1 MRLDGSASVRIRGRF
16 GHDSRLIIM
25 FCYIW
30 IHSLAAAYHLG
41 CLDILD
47 LEYSDVLYA
56 VFKVRS
62 AFDIKSAMGLS
73 GLEPPTSRL
82 SGVRSNLLSYNPM
95 NPAPTC
101 SPTSS
106 PM

>member
-47 LEYSDVLYA
+47 LEYSDVLYV

-62 AFDIKSAMGLS
+62 TMLRMIAFKLA
-73 GLEPPTSRL
+73 
-82 SGVRSNLLSYNPM
+82 
-95 NPAPTC
+95 
-101 SPTSS
+101 
-106 PM
+106 